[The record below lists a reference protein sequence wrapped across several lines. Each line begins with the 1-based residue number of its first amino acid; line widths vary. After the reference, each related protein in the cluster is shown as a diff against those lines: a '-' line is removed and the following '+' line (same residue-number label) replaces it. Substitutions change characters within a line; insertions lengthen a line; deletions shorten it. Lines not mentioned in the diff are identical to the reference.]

1 MKGGLTV
8 AMNEALTHFVFCIY
22 DLERLRLALY

>member
-22 DLERLRLALY
+22 DLETEACY